1 MIKHLKSKKTKI
13 VIKNLKYVTAFNR
26 KDTAK
31 VAFWEIIH
39 SIFIAA
45 PSGILLVIVWEL
57 FSGQPDTQRIWS
69 VVGLMALMLVIQ
81 FYIASRSMVKSNIWV
96 YDLSTKL
103 RIRLGNRIQKF
114 SLGFFKK
121 KDPGEIASV
130 VLQDVANFEG
140 IFGHSVGNLASAAF
154 GTAVLSIFLFVYDW
168 RLALCLLAALP
179 LIYPFLLLANYFVSK
194 LGKKQLAA
202 RNSVGAKFLEYVQGI
217 RHLKSYGLT
226 GEKHK
231 GLEHAFEDLRR
242 KSIRMEAIPG
252 PFIVT
257 ASIVFEIGFLLMVAL
272 GLYYLSNNSITIPVL
287 ITFLIM
293 GYNLYSPLKV
303 IMVDYLVLRYMNES
317 LDRVIGVME
326 EPTMETAK
334 NELPEQYDIHFENVT
349 FAYGDRPVLQNLN
362 FTVPERSM
370 LALVG
375 HSGSGKTTIAS
386 LIARFWDVSAG
397 SISIGGVD
405 IRHIRQDKFYQFIS
419 EVFQEVY
426 LFDDTIYNN
435 IKIGKPNASKEEVIE
450 AADKAQ
456 LLGFVWEFPQGM
468 DTRVGEGGSK
478 LSGGQK
484 QRISIARALLKDA
497 PIVLLDEATAS
508 LDPENEIY
516 IQKAIQ
522 ELVKSKTVV
531 VIAHKLATVRQ
542 ARQIIVLNEGAIAEQ
557 GTHQE
562 LLDNQGL
569 YHRLWNI
576 QQQSGGWKIDKSN
589 GV

>member
-1 MIKHLKSKKTKI
+1 M
-13 VIKNLKYVTAFNR
+13 IKNLKYVTSFNR
-26 KDTAK
+26 KGTGK
-31 VAFWEIIH
+31 VALWEVFH
-39 SIFIAA
+39 SLFVAA

-57 FSGQPDTQRIWS
+57 FSKQPNTTRIWS
-69 VVGLMALMLVIQ
+69 VLGLMAVMLIIQ
-81 FYIASRSMVKSNIWV
+81 FFIASRSMVNSNLWV

-103 RIRLGNRIQKF
+103 RIQLGNRIQKF

-121 KDPGEIASV
+121 KDPGEIASI

-154 GTAVLSIFLFVYDW
+154 GTVVLSVFLFIYDW
-168 RLALCLLAALP
+168 RLALCLLAAIP
-179 LIYPFLLLANYFVSK
+179 LVYPFLRLANYFVSK
-194 LGKKQLAA
+194 LGKKQIAA
-202 RNSVGAKFLEYVQGI
+202 RNTVGAKFLEYVQGI

-231 GLEHAFEDLRR
+231 GLEDAFEDLRK
-242 KSIRMEAIPG
+242 KSIKLESVPG

-257 ASIVFEIGFLLMVAL
+257 AGIVFEIGFLGMVAL
-272 GLYYLSNNSITIPVL
+272 GLYYLSGHSITIPVL

-293 GYNLYSPLKV
+293 GYNLYNPLKV
-303 IMVDYLVLRYMNES
+303 VMVDYLVLRYMNES
-317 LDRVIGVME
+317 LNRVINVLE
-326 EPTMETAK
+326 EPTMETEK
-334 NELPEQYDIHFENVT
+334 DQLPLNYNIAFENVS
-349 FAYGDRPVLQNLN
+349 FAYQDKMTVQNLD
-362 FTVPERSM
+362 FKIPEKSM

-386 LIARFWDVSAG
+386 LIARFWDVTSG
-397 SISIGGVD
+397 SIRIGGVD
-405 IRHIRQDKFYQFIS
+405 IRNINQDKFYKLIS

-435 IKIGKPNASKEEVIE
+435 IKIGKPEATKEEIIE

-456 LLGFVWEFPQGM
+456 VLGFVWEFPEGM
-468 DTRVGEGGSK
+468 DTLVGEGGSK

-508 LDPENEIY
+508 LDPENEIH

-531 VIAHKLATVRQ
+531 VIAHKLATVQ
-542 ARQIIVLNEGAIAEQ
+542 HAQQIIVLDKGKILEK
-557 GTHQE
+557 GTHKE
-562 LLDNQGL
+562 LLDQQGA
-569 YHRLWNI
+569 YHKLWTI
-576 QQQSGGWKIDKSN
+576 QQQSGGWKIAAVN
-589 GV
+589 N